1 MENKFFCCIVS
12 SDGNVREWLEPFT
25 LNIEEGARK
34 PFRSDGKFL
43 AAVKR
48 ASEGVPC
55 VLREEGAE
63 EMELGSGELLVLP
76 VSGEEGTAL
85 VVGRGDMGE
94 AGSPPADRNTFNL
107 LCSYFHSLN
116 ENLTLMMANLSEMLE
131 AMEEQVPRKLVRNME
146 AAYRNTASLTG
157 WIVWRLFRLTGGT
170 GGKGHDVLLGLL
182 PELRRLLGRKG
193 MVSLMPYL
201 KKCRFGADSGEVK
214 AFLETLLGRIAPR
227 LPEHTHVLM
236 TADETRGEDGGEAR
250 ARLGFSFRS
259 YRHSL
264 EDISFFTSPTGFI
277 KKDEELKEMYA
288 RLREEGMSI
297 RSRPGRQFAGFTLE
311 FPVEEEEDYPAVSK
325 RDTPVRTILVVED
338 VAEIR
343 ELLMEGLSSAGYNV
357 LGAADAEHAI
367 AMADGFPVEIDALIT
382 DVVLPGI
389 DGSELADR
397 LVRKH
402 PRMRVL
408 FTSGHLPTMLK
419 MSGNAWF
426 LQKPF
431 EMPTMRKVLE
441 ELLEDVR

>member
-1 MENKFFCCIVS
+1 MENEFFCCIVS
-12 SDGNVREWLEPFT
+12 SDGNVLEWLEPFN

-34 PFRSDGKFL
+34 PLRSDGEFL

-55 VLREEGAE
+55 VLREERAE

-76 VSGEEGTAL
+76 VSGEEGAAL
-85 VVGRGDMGE
+85 VVGRGDVGA
-94 AGSPPADRNTFNL
+94 AGRTPADRNTFNL

-131 AMEEQVPRKLVRNME
+131 AMGRAPRRLVRNME

-182 PELRRLLGRKG
+182 PGLRRLLGNKG

-201 KKCRFGADSGEVK
+201 KKCRFRADSGEVR
-214 AFLETLLGRIAPR
+214 AFLEALLGRIAAR

-264 EDISFFTSPTGFI
+264 KDIPFFTSPTGFI
-277 KKDEELKEMYA
+277 
-288 RLREEGMSI
+288 
-297 RSRPGRQFAGFTLE
+297 
-311 FPVEEEEDYPAVSK
+311 
-325 RDTPVRTILVVED
+325 
-338 VAEIR
+338 
-343 ELLMEGLSSAGYNV
+343 
-357 LGAADAEHAI
+357 
-367 AMADGFPVEIDALIT
+367 
-382 DVVLPGI
+382 
-389 DGSELADR
+389 
-397 LVRKH
+397 
-402 PRMRVL
+402 
-408 FTSGHLPTMLK
+408 
-419 MSGNAWF
+419 
-426 LQKPF
+426 
-431 EMPTMRKVLE
+431 
-441 ELLEDVR
+441 